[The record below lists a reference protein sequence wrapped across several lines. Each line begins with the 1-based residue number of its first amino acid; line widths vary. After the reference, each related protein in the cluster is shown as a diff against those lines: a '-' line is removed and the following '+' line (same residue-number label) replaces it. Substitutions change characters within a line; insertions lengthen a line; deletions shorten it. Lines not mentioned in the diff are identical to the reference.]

1 MATNPESRFAL
12 GAGFRVRSLSDKID
26 AVNFAQSSRPG
37 MTKLICEDPDMPTH
51 KLLLLPG
58 DGIGPEVMAEVKR
71 LIDWL
76 NAQGIAKFETEQGLV
91 GGSAY
96 DADKVAIT
104 DATMAL
110 AQASDAVI
118 FGAVGGPKWDQVPY
132 EARPEAGL
140 LRLRKEMAL
149 FANLR
154 PAICY
159 PALAE
164 SSSLKREV
172 IEGLDIMIVR
182 ELTGGVYFGEPKT
195 ITDLGNGQ
203 KRAVDTQV
211 YDTYEIE
218 RIARVAF
225 DLARKRRN
233 KLTSMEKRNV
243 MKSGVLWNE
252 VVTQVHKREYADVE
266 LEHQLADSG
275 GMSLVRWP
283 KQFDVIV
290 TDNLFGDMLS
300 DIAAMLTGSLGM
312 LPSASLGDVDP
323 RTKRSK
329 ALYEPVHG
337 SAPDIAG
344 SGAANPIAMI
354 ASFNMALRYS
364 FDMGALADKVDSAIA
379 AVLAKGLRTA
389 DIKSEGTT
397 AVSTTQMGEAILN
410 EVQALHG

>member
-1 MATNPESRFAL
+1 
-12 GAGFRVRSLSDKID
+12 
-26 AVNFAQSSRPG
+26 
-37 MTKLICEDPDMPTH
+37 MTPQ

-58 DGIGPEVMAEVKR
+58 DGIGPEVMGEVQR

-76 NAQGIAKFETEQGLV
+76 NAQGLTQFETETGLV
-91 GGSAY
+91 GGCAY

-104 DATMAL
+104 DATVAK
-110 AQASDAVI
+110 AKAADAI
-118 FGAVGGPKWDQVPY
+118 LLGAVGGPKWDPVPFDV
-132 EARPEAGL
+132 RPEAGL
-140 LRLRKEMAL
+140 LRLRKDLEL

-164 SSSLKREV
+164 ASSLKREI
-172 IEGLDIMIVR
+172 IEGLDIVIVR
-182 ELTGGVYFGEPKT
+182 ELTGGVYFGEPKE

-211 YDTYEIE
+211 YETYEIE

-225 DLARKRRN
+225 ELARKRGN
-233 KLTSMEKRNV
+233 KVTSMEKRNV

-252 VVTQVHKREYADVE
+252 VVTRVHANEYKDAK

-275 GMSLVRWP
+275 GMQLVRNP

-290 TDNLFGDMLS
+290 TDNLFGDVLS

-312 LPSASLGDVDP
+312 LPSASLGAADAK
-323 RTKRSK
+323 TGKRK

-344 SGAANPIAMI
+344 KGLANPVAML
-354 ASFNMALRYS
+354 ASFAMALRYS
-364 FDMGALADKVDSAIA
+364 FDMGKLADTIEKAIA
-379 AVLAKGLRTA
+379 NVLDKGVRTG
-389 DIKSEGTT
+389 DIAPAGTKS
-397 AVSTTQMGEAILN
+397 VSTSQMGEAVLK